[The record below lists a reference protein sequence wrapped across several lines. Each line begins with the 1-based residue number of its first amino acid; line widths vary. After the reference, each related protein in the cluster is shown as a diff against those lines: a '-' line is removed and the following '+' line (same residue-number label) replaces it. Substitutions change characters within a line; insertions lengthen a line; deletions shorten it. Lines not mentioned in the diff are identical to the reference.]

1 MSFNVPDEL
10 SFEVRDNQVKFT
22 IGDLST
28 NWMSRDDSF
37 IKRIDK
43 DNLNQKCI
51 IKHLSKEIEIKN
63 ILDEG
68 TRFLNLEKYSKAIE
82 SFDDVLFYDPEYG
95 EALLNKSY
103 ALYGQKHFVKSFR
116 HYKRA
121 VKADSNLKNIEYHKL
136 LLAKS
141 NEERDHFPKLKLNI
155 YAGDEYFSKG
165 EYKKAVDSYNR
176 ALANPSKFKDK
187 ILSKLFNKKATALL
201 KLNDFD
207 GALSCFK
214 ESLKVEN
221 NDYAIYGKGFCE
233 YELRIDVDDDFKT
246 RLNITKR
253 QMLCQVSILNE
264 LGYFGQSLEIC
275 EFLLKNHFKEDD
287 YYFKLIK
294 NREFAI
300 DNLKS

>member
-1 MSFNVPDEL
+1 MCYNVLDEL
-10 SFEVRDNQVKFT
+10 SFEVRDNQVKFSM
-22 IGDLST
+22 GDLST

-43 DNLNQKCI
+43 DNLNQKYMV
-51 IKHLSKEIEIKN
+51 KHLSKEIEIKN

-68 TRFLNLEKYSKAIE
+68 IRFLNLKKYSKAVK
-82 SFDDVLFYDPEYG
+82 SFDEVLFYDSEYG

-121 VKADSNLKNIEYHKL
+121 VKADTNLKNIEYHKL

-155 YAGDEYFSKG
+155 YSGDEYFSKG

-176 ALANPSKFKDK
+176 ALMNPSKFKDK
-187 ILSKLFNKKATALL
+187 ILSKLLNKKATALL

-207 GALSCFK
+207 GALGCFK
-214 ESLKVEN
+214 ESLKVED

-233 YELRIDVDDDFKT
+233 YELDCDIDDDFKS

-253 QMLCQVSILNE
+253 QMLRQVLILNE
-264 LGYFGQSLEIC
+264 LGYFEQSLEIC
-275 EFLLKNHFKEDD
+275 DFLLENHFKEDD
-287 YYFKLIK
+287 LYFKLIK
-294 NREFAI
+294 CREFAI
-300 DNLKS
+300 DNFKN

>member
-1 MSFNVPDEL
+1 MCYNVLDEL
-10 SFEVRDNQVKFT
+10 SFEVRDNQVKFSM
-22 IGDLST
+22 GDLST

-43 DNLNQKCI
+43 DNLNQKYMV
-51 IKHLSKEIEIKN
+51 KHLSKEIEIKN

-68 TRFLNLEKYSKAIE
+68 IRFLNLKKYSKAVK
-82 SFDDVLFYDPEYG
+82 SFDEVLFYDSEYG

-121 VKADSNLKNIEYHKL
+121 VKADTNLKNIEYHKL

-155 YAGDEYFSKG
+155 YLGDEYFSKG

-176 ALANPSKFKDK
+176 ALMNPSKFKDK
-187 ILSKLFNKKATALL
+187 ILSKLLNKKATALL

-207 GALSCFK
+207 GALGCFK
-214 ESLKVEN
+214 ESLKVED

-233 YELRIDVDDDFKT
+233 YELDCDIDDDFKS

-253 QMLCQVSILNE
+253 QMLRQVLILNE
-264 LGYFGQSLEIC
+264 LGYFEQSLEIC
-275 EFLLKNHFKEDD
+275 DFLLENHFKEDD
-287 YYFKLIK
+287 LYFKLIK
-294 NREFAI
+294 SREFAI
-300 DNLKS
+300 DNFKN

>member
-1 MSFNVPDEL
+1 MCYNVLDEL
-10 SFEVRDNQVKFT
+10 SFEVRDNQVKFSM
-22 IGDLST
+22 GDLST

-37 IKRIDK
+37 IKRIDEA
-43 DNLNQKCI
+43 NLNQKCPVR
-51 IKHLSKEIEIKN
+51 HLLKEMEIKN
-63 ILDEG
+63 VLDEG
-68 TRFLNLEKYSKAIE
+68 TRLLNLEKYSQAIE
-82 SFDDVLFYDPEYG
+82 SFDEVLFYDPEYG
-95 EALLNKSY
+95 DALLNKSY

-121 VKADSNLKNIEYHKL
+121 VKADINLKDIEYHKL

-141 NEERDHFPKLKLNI
+141 NDERDHFPKLKLNI

-176 ALANPSKFKDK
+176 ALKNPSKFKDK
-187 ILSKLFNKKATALL
+187 ILSKLLNKKATALL

-207 GALSCFK
+207 GALGCFK
-214 ESLKVEN
+214 ESFKVES
-221 NDYAIYGKGFCE
+221 NDYAIYGRGFCE
-233 YELRIDVDDDFKT
+233 YELNRDIDDDFKA

-300 DNLKS
+300 DNFKS

>member
-1 MSFNVPDEL
+1 MSFNVPEEL
-10 SFEVRDNQVKFT
+10 SFEVRDNQVKFS
-22 IGDLST
+22 IRDLST
-28 NWMSRDDSF
+28 NWMSEKDSF

-51 IKHLSKEIEIKN
+51 IKHLLKEMEIKN

-68 TRFLNLEKYSKAIE
+68 TRFLNLEKYPKAIE
-82 SFDDVLFYDPEYG
+82 SFDEVLFYDPEYG
-95 EALLNKSY
+95 DALLNKSY

-253 QMLCQVSILNE
+253 QMLRQVSILNE
-264 LGYFGQSLEIC
+264 LGYLEQSLKIC
-275 EFLLKNHFKEDD
+275 DFLLENHFKEDD
-287 YYFKLIK
+287 LYFKLMES
-294 NREFAI
+294 REFAI
-300 DNLKS
+300 DNFKS